1 MALSDV
7 DLTVNL
13 YLEGDKFF
21 DLLKAAV
28 RDWQGGW
35 GHERARAAYALEL
48 YQRSLVI
55 LRDHLEEVRSRAEE
69 GFFTAQDQRMLDR
82 TQEKLDYW
90 EKKLAELTEQKAAAA
105 IRN

>member
-21 DLLKAAV
+21 DLLKAAI

-35 GHERARAAYALEL
+35 GHERERAAYALEL
-48 YQRSLVI
+48 YQRSLTI
-55 LRDHLEEVRSRAEE
+55 LRDHLEKVRTRAEG
-69 GFFTAQDQRMLDR
+69 GFFTAEDQRILDR
-82 TQEKLDYW
+82 TQEKLAYW
-90 EKKLAELTEQKAAAA
+90 EKKLAEITNPKTAAVK
-105 IRN
+105 N

>member
-35 GHERARAAYALEL
+35 GHERERAAYALEL
-48 YQRSLVI
+48 YQRSLTI
-55 LRDHLEEVRSRAEE
+55 LRDHLAAVRSRAEG
-69 GFFTAQDQRMLDR
+69 GFFTAQDQRILDR
-82 TQEKLDYW
+82 TQEKLNYW
-90 EKKLAELTEQKAAAA
+90 EKKLAEISQQKSAAA
-105 IRN
+105 RY

>member
-13 YLEGDKFF
+13 YTEGDKFF

-35 GHERARAAYALEL
+35 GHERERAAYALEL
-48 YQRSLVI
+48 YQRGFLQYEYGVACALSVVMLI
-55 LRDHLEEVRSRAEE
+55 LNVGFIALYMRS
-69 GFFTAQDQRMLDR
+69 MHY
-82 TQEKLDYW
+82 EK
-90 EKKLAELTEQKAAAA
+90 A
-105 IRN
+105 

>member
-13 YLEGDKFF
+13 YSEGDKFF

-48 YQRSLVI
+48 YQRSLTT
-55 LRDHLEEVRSRAEE
+55 LRAHLEEVRSKAEE
-69 GFFTAQDQRMLDR
+69 GFFTDQDQRILNR

-90 EKKLAELTEQKAAAA
+90 EKKLAEITKQKAEGVS
-105 IRN
+105 N

>member
-35 GHERARAAYALEL
+35 GHERERAAYALEL
-48 YQRSLVI
+48 YQRSLTT
-55 LRDHLEEVRSRAEE
+55 LRDHLEEVRVRAEG
-69 GFFTAQDQRMLDR
+69 GFFTAQDQRILDR

-90 EKKLAELTEQKAAAA
+90 EKKLVEITKQKKTAVK
-105 IRN
+105 N

>member
-13 YLEGDKFF
+13 YTEGDKFF

-35 GHERARAAYALEL
+35 GHERERAAYALEL
-48 YQRSLVI
+48 YQRSLTAM
-55 LRDHLEEVRSRAEE
+55 RTHLEEARARAEG
-69 GFFTAQDQRMLDR
+69 GFFTEQDQRFLNR
-82 TQEKLDYW
+82 TEERLAYW
-90 EKKLAELTEQKAAAA
+90 EKKLAEIKK
-105 IRN
+105 

>member
-1 MALSDV
+1 MALSNV

-28 RDWQGGW
+28 RDWQTGW
-35 GHERARAAYALEL
+35 GHEQARAAYALEL
-48 YQRSLVI
+48 YQRSLEI
-55 LRDHLEEVRSRAEE
+55 LRDHLETVRSRAEK
-69 GFFTAQDQRMLDR
+69 GFFTDQDQRMLDR

-90 EKKLAELTEQKAAAA
+90 EKKLLELTEDKAAAVKK
-105 IRN
+105 